1 MSDGRDPNLFYE
13 VFNQRA
19 AILTFFGA
27 LGGSVRAAVLKTG
40 WKEGIRVIFVGG
52 AVAFGVGVLGP
63 LVLRPWIGDVPNN
76 MAGAMGTLTA
86 ASFLIGLVAVTLVE
100 RFVSGPTQSNPNH
113 TLRTFTSRKEDPYMH
128 DQHQHENDTY
138 RTLPDDVYKSY
149 DEKYGPRKDEES
161 S

>member
-1 MSDGRDPNLFYE
+1 MSEKDPSLIFE

-27 LGGSVRAAVLKTG
+27 LGGSVRAAVLKTT
-40 WKEGIRVIFVGG
+40 WREGLRVVFVGG

-63 LVLRPWIGDVPNN
+63 VLMKPWIGDLPDE

-100 RFVSGPTQSNPNH
+100 RFISGEANEP
-113 TLRTFTSRKEDPYMH
+113 LDP
-128 DQHQHENDTY
+128 QRRE
-138 RTLPDDVYKSY
+138 
-149 DEKYGPRKDEES
+149 YGPEGRLES
-161 S
+161 PEDQK

>member
-1 MSDGRDPNLFYE
+1 MSDGRDPNLFFE

-27 LGGSVRAAVLKTG
+27 LGGSVRAAVLKTT
-40 WKEGIRVIFVGG
+40 WREGLRVVFVGG

-63 LVLRPWIGDVPNN
+63 VIMRPWIGDLPDE

-100 RFVSGPTQSNPNH
+100 RFISGEENEPIQP
-113 TLRTFTSRKEDPYMH
+113 TSRQYGSEGRLEE
-128 DQHQHENDTY
+128 ENKI
-138 RTLPDDVYKSY
+138 PDL
-149 DEKYGPRKDEES
+149 EGNQ
-161 S
+161 

>member
-1 MSDGRDPNLFYE
+1 MSEKDPNLFVE

-19 AILTFFGA
+19 AWLTFFGA

-40 WKEGIRVIFVGG
+40 WKEGIRVVFVGG

-63 LVLRPWIGDVPNN
+63 VLMKPWIGDLPDE

-100 RFVSGPTQSNPNH
+100 RFISGESNKA
-113 TLRTFTSRKEDPYMH
+113 LDP
-128 DQHQHENDTY
+128 QRRE
-138 RTLPDDVYKSY
+138 
-149 DEKYGPRKDEES
+149 YGPEGRELDSEDNP
-161 S
+161 

>member
-1 MSDGRDPNLFYE
+1 MNDRDPNLLLE

-19 AILTFFGA
+19 GILTFFGA

-40 WKEGIRVIFVGG
+40 WKEGLRVVFVGG

-63 LVLRPWIGDVPNN
+63 VLMKPWIGDLPDE

-100 RFVSGPTQSNPNH
+100 RFISGESNAA
-113 TLRTFTSRKEDPYMH
+113 
-128 DQHQHENDTY
+128 
-138 RTLPDDVYKSY
+138 LPP
-149 DEKYGPRKDEES
+149 EKREYGPDGRIVDPEENQ
-161 S
+161 

>member
-1 MSDGRDPNLFYE
+1 MNEKDPNLLVE

-19 AILTFFGA
+19 GILTFFGA

-40 WKEGIRVIFVGG
+40 WKEGVRVVFVGG

-63 LVLRPWIGDVPNN
+63 IIMKPWIGDLPDE

-100 RFVSGPTQSNPNH
+100 RFISGDTRE
-113 TLRTFTSRKEDPYMH
+113 TDH
-128 DQHQHENDTY
+128 D
-138 RTLPDDVYKSY
+138 
-149 DEKYGPRKDEES
+149 GG
-161 S
+161 

>member
-1 MSDGRDPNLFYE
+1 MSERDPNLLLE

-27 LGGSVRAAVLKTG
+27 LGGSVRAAVLKTT
-40 WKEGIRVIFVGG
+40 WREGLRVVFVGG

-63 LVLRPWIGDVPNN
+63 VILQPWLGDLPDE

-100 RFVSGPTQSNPNH
+100 RFIAGEANEPTKP
-113 TLRTFTSRKEDPYMH
+113 TKRE
-128 DQHQHENDTY
+128 
-138 RTLPDDVYKSY
+138 
-149 DEKYGPRKDEES
+149 YGPDGRVEYSPEGHDHD
-161 S
+161 